1 MLSGTMTCR
10 IRSRIISASTAATSQ
25 LTIARCSAALR
36 PPPGAASVFH
46 VESARCDSKAARGT
60 VPSRYSTRC
69 ALPRDAARLNAG
81 LSTNPSGPISST
93 YSRSQSAYGACQL
106 NCMTNSS
113 SRTPRSCK
121 PPSTVSRM
129 AHPCP
134 SGIT

>member
-46 VESARCDSKAARGT
+46 VESARCRFQSRART

-69 ALPRDAARLNAG
+69 ALPAMRRA
-81 LSTNPSGPISST
+81 
-93 YSRSQSAYGACQL
+93 
-106 NCMTNSS
+106 
-113 SRTPRSCK
+113 
-121 PPSTVSRM
+121 
-129 AHPCP
+129 
-134 SGIT
+134 